1 MFSLITPSKLIP
13 PFQTPS
19 PLLRRHIHRMP
30 IISAVHRTPPPPP
43 PPGSSVY
50 QPFRPP
56 PAPAQLPS
64 QYHSLALSDRLEI
77 LRNRLGLWH
86 EYAPL
91 IPTLTQD
98 GCSPPSI
105 EEATGISNADQN
117 LFVVAAQVR
126 DSLISLKFDADLL
139 AYFDVGGAE
148 LLYELRLLSAAQRA
162 TAARHVVDLHLDPKA
177 TLELAR
183 AMKDFPRRRD
193 DPGWGSFSAASPGD
207 CLAFTYLRM
216 SVEATSPSD
225 RVASLQRALDAA
237 ETESAKT
244 LVLDELERRG
254 GGGLNGQLGDED

>member
-1 MFSLITPSKLIP
+1 MFSLLTPSKLNP

-19 PLLRRHIHRMP
+19 SLLRRHLHRMP

-50 QPFRPP
+50 QHFRPP
-56 PAPAQLPS
+56 PAQLPS
-64 QYHSLALSDRLEI
+64 QSHSLALSDRLEI

-105 EEATGISNADQN
+105 EEATGISDAEQN

-162 TAARHVVDLHLDPKA
+162 AAARRIVDLRLDPKA

-183 AMKDFPRRRD
+183 AMKDFPRRRG
-193 DPGWGSFSAASPGD
+193 DPGWGSFSATSPGD

-216 SVEATSPSD
+216 SGEATAPSD

-237 ETESAKT
+237 EIESAKAW
-244 LVLDELERRG
+244 VLDELERRG